1 MKRFTALLL
10 AVLLLLSLA
19 ACGGKN
25 TWQEQYDLGMR
36 YLNEGNYQEA
46 VIAFEAAIKID
57 PMRPEAYLGAAEA
70 YMGLGDTDSARKI
83 LEKGYAATNDDTLKP
98 LSYEAPQ
105 IEEMYSEDFDYTDS
119 MGNSGHYTY
128 RVPQIAAD
136 TQGAADINRAIEET
150 YGPIVREVLES
161 VSGGFS
167 VIWTSIR
174 WETYQYDN
182 ILSLVVFYSF
192 DIGGD
197 HYNVYLYDIAS
208 GQQLTTA
215 DLLSAL
221 NVDDTA
227 FLNALRQAAAERFDG
242 QYNNLP
248 ANAEEFLAERREWTL
263 SDENIKM
270 DVPAYADASG
280 TLYVVLPIGSIAGAS
295 EYEQILTLD
304 AIR

>member
-1 MKRFTALLL
+1 MKRITALLL
-10 AVLLLLSLA
+10 TVLLLLSLA
-19 ACGGKN
+19 ACGGKGS
-25 TWQEQYDLGMR
+25 WQEQYDLGMR

-57 PMRPEAYLGAAEA
+57 PKRPEAYLGAAEA

-105 IEEMYSEDFDYTDS
+105 IEELYSEDFDYTDS

-128 RVPQIAAD
+128 HVPQIAAD

-167 VIWTSIR
+167 VIWTSIS
-174 WETYQYDN
+174 WETYQYNN